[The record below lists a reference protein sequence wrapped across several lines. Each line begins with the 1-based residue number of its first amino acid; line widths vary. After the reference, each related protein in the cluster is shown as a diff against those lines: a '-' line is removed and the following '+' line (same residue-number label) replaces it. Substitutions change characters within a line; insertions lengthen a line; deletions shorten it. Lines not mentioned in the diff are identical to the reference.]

1 MFKYT
6 VKRQLKQ
13 LPGNVTVF
21 AAVQK
26 DLDRAVEIRVLNHF
40 VRTDSDEYLRF
51 EREFK
56 TIARLDHPNI
66 IKVFDW
72 GIANDKIYYVAEMKP
87 AHAIDDLAKQG
98 QANFTV
104 QECLDMGRQVASAM
118 AYLHKNNI
126 VHRDITFS
134 SINYQK
140 EKKVAYIAHFSLV
153 KNLNLEDLTARGV
166 SHFQSLQLTPE
177 KVLGMPVDHR
187 TDVFLFG
194 AFLYR
199 LATGKDPL
207 GGEDGQP
214 ALVTAETFNYAEPS
228 SIRREIPKE
237 LDQIILKC
245 IAKEPDDRFQTAA
258 DVVKE
263 LEKVIEEHRV
273 RSKREATARMR
284 AVDDVEV
291 PDEGDDED
299 SGQSSPRKGRRGRK
313 MLKSSVAMA
322 AAPASNDEHELLTK
336 LKEMDPKILLACV
349 GGAVVVILGMLAML
363 IL

>member
-26 DLDRAVEIRVLNHF
+26 DLDRPVEIRVLNHF

-87 AHAIDDLAKQG
+87 AHAIDDLIKQG

-104 QECLDMGRQVASAM
+104 QDCLEMGRQIASAI

-166 SHFQSLQLTPE
+166 GHFQTLQLTPE
-177 KVLGMPVDHR
+177 KVLGMPVDQR
-187 TDVFLFG
+187 TDIFLFG

-214 ALVTAETFNYAEPS
+214 ALVTAETFNYAKPS
-228 SIRREIPKE
+228 SIRSDIPPE
-237 LDQIILKC
+237 LDKILLKC
-245 IAKEPDDRFQTAA
+245 ISKEPDSRFQTAA
-258 DVVKE
+258 EVVKE

-284 AVDDVEV
+284 AVDNIGPEDDDDGAS
-291 PDEGDDED
+291 DETKAS
-299 SGQSSPRKGRRGRK
+299 SGRKRGRK
-313 MLKSSVAMA
+313 MLKSSMSMA
-322 AAPASNDEHELLTK
+322 AATPANDEHELITK
-336 LKEMDPKILLACV
+336 LKEMDPKILVAIV
-349 GGAVVVILGMLAML
+349 GGSVVIILGLLALL